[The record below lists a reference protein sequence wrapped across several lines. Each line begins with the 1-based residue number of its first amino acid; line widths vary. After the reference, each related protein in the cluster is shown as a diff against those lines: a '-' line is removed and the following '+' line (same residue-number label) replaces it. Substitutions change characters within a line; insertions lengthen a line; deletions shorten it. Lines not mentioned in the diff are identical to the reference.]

1 MSRPLENPDP
11 FDGLTYDEAVL
22 LVIADKATRFKLRR
36 RILEDADR
44 DPVDSLN
51 DAEMLCV
58 LQKLRLER

>member
-22 LVIADKATRFKLRR
+22 LVIADQATSFKLRR

-44 DPVDSLN
+44 IASATPRCCAPCKSFTWSD
-51 DAEMLCV
+51 E
-58 LQKLRLER
+58 